1 MNKRE
6 FKIVA
11 VVMTFALM
19 ALALMQGLWLTRLYR
34 QSVERY
40 ADQIRAAVTT
50 ALYRSSLDSRSVYSV
65 TRTSASV
72 ADSLVITRIQGV
84 DADTVQSINISLGRN
99 DRSVNM
105 LVLNFGGMLFGTV
118 DLLLCEELAV
128 RGVRDYEVEIN
139 LGGKTRRFDHA
150 ADSVTGLSHL
160 DGRQCL
166 TVSEEYDVAGDNNGN
181 KGDGGN
187 EGKLSVNVRTL
198 HPYMSMLDDMA
209 GIIISSV
216 LIVVLIA
223 VLFAYLVRTLFRFKS
238 IERMRLDLTHNI
250 THELKTPISVAY
262 AAGDSLL
269 NFEQMASDPA
279 VRREYI
285 GIMQREL
292 RQLAAMVDRILRM
305 SVEESDA
312 FTLSEEECCAVDLVE
327 EAVRPYG
334 MAAGKSVR
342 IETDVEEGLTL
353 RCDHFHLVNALGNL
367 VDNAVKYS
375 GDEVN
380 ITVRAAAD
388 GDNVIFEVDDDG
400 IGMARG
406 EAERVFD
413 KFYRIPTGDLHAVNG
428 FGLGLYYVRTVAER
442 HGGSVRAESGGKGRG
457 SKFFIIIPRY
467 GR

>member
-72 ADSLVITRIQGV
+72 ADSLVITRIQGTE
-84 DADTVQSINISLGRN
+84 ADTVQSININLGRN
-99 DRSVNM
+99 GRSIDM
-105 LVLNFGGMLFGTV
+105 LVLDFGGMPFGAV
-118 DLLLCEELAV
+118 DSLLCGELAV
-128 RGVRDYEVEIN
+128 RGVRDYDVEIS
-139 LGGKTRRFDHA
+139 LGDKTRRFDHA
-150 ADSVTGLSHL
+150 ADTVNGLSHL

-166 TVSEEYDVAGDNNGN
+166 TVSEEFDVAGENDSD
-181 KGDGGN
+181 K
-187 EGKLSVNVRTL
+187 EKLSVTVRTL
-198 HPYMSMLDDMA
+198 HPYMSMLGDMA

-223 VLFAYLVRTLFRFKS
+223 AVFAYLVRTLFRFKS
-238 IERMRLDLTHNI
+238 VERMRLDLTHNI

-312 FTLSEEECCAVDLVE
+312 FTLSAEECRAGDLVE
-327 EAVRPYG
+327 V
-334 MAAGKSVR
+334 
-342 IETDVEEGLTL
+342 TL
-353 RCDHFHLVNALGNL
+353 RCDRFHLVNALGNL

-388 GDNVIFEVDDDG
+388 GGNVIFEVDDDG

-413 KFYRIPTGDLHAVNG
+413 KFYRIPTGDLHAVKG

-442 HGGSVRAESGGKGRG
+442 HGGSARAESGGTGRG

-467 GR
+467 GRE

>member
-72 ADSLVITRIQGV
+72 ADSLVITRIQGAE
-84 DADTVQSINISLGRN
+84 ADTVQSININLGRN
-99 DRSVNM
+99 GRSIDM
-105 LVLNFGGMLFGTV
+105 LVLDFGGMPFGAV
-118 DLLLCEELAV
+118 DSLLCGELAV
-128 RGVRDYEVEIN
+128 RGVRDY
-139 LGGKTRRFDHA
+139 DHA
-150 ADSVTGLSHL
+150 ADTVNGLSHL

-166 TVSEEYDVAGDNNGN
+166 TVSEEFDVAGENDSD
-181 KGDGGN
+181 K
-187 EGKLSVNVRTL
+187 EKLSVTVRTM
-198 HPYMSMLDDMA
+198 HPYMSMLGDMA

-223 VLFAYLVRTLFRFKS
+223 AVFAYLVRTLFRFKS
-238 IERMRLDLTHNI
+238 VERMRLDLTHNI

-312 FTLSEEECCAVDLVE
+312 FTLSAEECRAGDLVE
-327 EAVRPYG
+327 EAVRPHR
-334 MAAGKSVR
+334 MTAGKSIR
-342 IETDVEEGLTL
+342 IETDVEDGLTL
-353 RCDHFHLVNALGNL
+353 RCDRFHLVNALGNL

-388 GDNVIFEVDDDG
+388 GGNVIFEVDDDG

-428 FGLGLYYVRTVAER
+428 SGLGLYYVRTVAER
-442 HGGSVRAESGGKGRG
+442 HGGSARAESGGTGRG

-467 GR
+467 GRE